1 MKQIETKKLRKSC
14 EKNLLIILLLQYI
27 TKTSFD
33 KHLLTSKDKNE
44 TNETNNIVK
53 IYYNYTLLKE
63 KGSKKHYMM

>member
-44 TNETNNIVK
+44 TNETNETNNIVK
-53 IYYNYTLLKE
+53 YIIIIPT
-63 KGSKKHYMM
+63 